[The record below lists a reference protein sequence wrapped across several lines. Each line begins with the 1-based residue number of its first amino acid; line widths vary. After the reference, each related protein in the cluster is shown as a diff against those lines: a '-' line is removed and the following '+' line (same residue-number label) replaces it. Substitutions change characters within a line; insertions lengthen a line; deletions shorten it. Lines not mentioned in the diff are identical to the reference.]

1 MSEIYYDAQG
11 NVVQPTQGGQQ
22 PAQNGYPQQ
31 GMSQQYP
38 QQGMGQ
44 PPAQLDPANLPAHL
58 QGAAPQSGNA
68 LDAGA
73 GVGGPRLS
81 IKGKQFRF
89 IENDQ
94 ERVHPFGQPLHVV
107 MVIADPHEG
116 VAKNFYEGSYVE
128 GQDVSPVCYSS
139 DGVTPD
145 SGAEKPQCA
154 TCAGCPHNKFGT
166 AVQQDGSMGKGKAC
180 RDFKRV
186 YVIPYDQP
194 ASDVYEMRVP
204 PTSFKAM
211 QNYGRELSRA
221 GVPLHGAVTTLN
233 FTSDTSPVLTFGFSG
248 FIDQGAYA
256 KIDRRIKSGEL
267 DSVLPSKNKTPSQVE
282 GQATPVGG
290 LGLTHQPE
298 TGHVDNTVHP
308 QEAINQGAG
317 AAPQPSAVQSAPAP
331 AQQTQPA
338 APNAPTPAP
347 CPLGAPSGFK
357 MTGKQPGVTYQAFK
371 ADPNWT
377 DQLLVQHGYM
387 VQAG

>member
-1 MSEIYYDAQG
+1 MTVQYDAQG
-11 NVVQPTQGGQQ
+11 NVITQPGQQ
-22 PAQNGYPQQ
+22 PAYNGYPQQ
-31 GMSQQYP
+31 GGPGYGAGQQV
-38 QQGMGQ
+38 
-44 PPAQLDPANLPAHL
+44 ATLDPANLPEHL
-58 QGAAPQSGNA
+58 RGAAPQSGNA

-145 SGAEKPQCA
+145 AGAEKPQCA
-154 TCAGCPHNKFGT
+154 TCAACPHNKFGT
-166 AVQQDGSMGKGKAC
+166 AVQQDGQMGKGKAC

-194 ASDVYEMRVP
+194 TSDVYEMRVP

-233 FTSDTSPVLTFGFSG
+233 FTSDTSPVLTFQFGGYIDGNAFG
-248 FIDQGAYA
+248 KIDQ
-256 KIDRRIKSGEL
+256 RLKSGEL
-267 DSVLPSKNKTPSQVE
+267 DTVLPSKNKTPAVIE
-282 GQATPVGG
+282 GQSGPSLATPPNNGMG
-290 LGLTHQPE
+290 ITHQPE
-298 TGHVDNTVHP
+298 TGHVDNAVHAQAP
-308 QEAINQGAG
+308 VNQGAPAAQQPQPAQPP
-317 AAPQPSAVQSAPAP
+317 AAPVPEA
-331 AQQTQPA
+331 QPA
-338 APNAPTPAP
+338 APAAPTPAP

-357 MTGKQPGVTYQAFK
+357 MTGKAPGVTYQAFR
-371 ADPNWT
+371 ADPAWT
-377 DQLLVQHGYM
+377 DQMLIEHGYM
-387 VQAG
+387 VQV